1 LPDQLNGSK
10 HSPGTRAWLLLAALV
25 LGVAASGFTTRSF
38 AQSLEIID
46 LHNRT
51 AQEVIPV
58 LQPILE
64 PGGALSGQ
72 DYKLFVRASAAN
84 VAQIRAVLAQI
95 DRPSRQLLV
104 SVRVGTAQEI
114 ERDQA
119 AVSGTLRTGDAS
131 VSVNEPPRASS
142 GVTVQA
148 TSAASRSNGAGISS
162 VQVMEGNSAFI
173 STGTDVPVV
182 TAVAGA
188 VGRRAWVAGA
198 TEYRGLS
205 SGFVVTPRVNG
216 EQVTLAIEQHSDNLR
231 GGAIETQQLTTQV
244 AGPLG
249 TWILLGGVNESEAFG
264 GSTILGRQYATR
276 SDARTIWVKVE
287 AR

>member
-1 LPDQLNGSK
+1 MKRSHGA
-10 HSPGTRAWLLLAALV
+10 RAWLLLAAIV
-25 LGVAASGFTTRSF
+25 LALAGSGFATPSL

-84 VAQIRAVLAQI
+84 VAQLRAVLAQI

-104 SVRVGTAQEI
+104 SVRVGSSQEI

-119 AVSGTLRTGDAS
+119 AVSGTVRTGDAS
-131 VSVNEPPRASS
+131 VSVNEPPRSSS
-142 GVTVQA
+142 GVAVQA
-148 TSAASRSNGAGISS
+148 TSAASRSNGEGISS

-173 STGTDVPVV
+173 ATGTDVPVV
-182 TAVAGA
+182 TAIAGG
-188 VGRRAWVAGA
+188 VGRRSWVAGA

-216 EQVTLAIEQHSDNLR
+216 GQVVLAIEQHSDNLR

-244 AGPLG
+244 AGALG
-249 TWILLGGVNESEAFG
+249 RWILLGGVNESEATG

>member
-1 LPDQLNGSK
+1 M
-10 HSPGTRAWLLLAALV
+10 HSPGVRAWLLLAALM
-25 LGVAASGFTTRSF
+25 LAASGFTTRSF

-84 VAQIRAVLAQI
+84 VAQLRAVLAQI
-95 DRPSRQLLV
+95 DRPARQLFV

-119 AVSGTLRTGDAS
+119 AVSGTLQTGDAS
-131 VSVNEPPRASS
+131 VSVNEPPRPSS

-148 TSAASRSNGAGISS
+148 TSAASRSNGEGISS
-162 VQVMEGNSAFI
+162 VQVMEGNAAFI

-182 TAVAGA
+182 TAVAGGG
-188 VGRRAWVAGA
+188 GRRPWVAGA

-216 EQVTLAIEQHSDNLR
+216 GQVTLAIEQHSDNVR

-244 AGPLG
+244 AGALG
-249 TWILLGGVNESEAFG
+249 TWILLGGVNESVASG
-264 GSTILGRQYATR
+264 GSTILGRQYATH